1 MQDEIIEQQSKK
13 LRTFEDRIQVL
24 QASLSVPGTNKERME
39 TLQACCEKLQEQVFE
54 MEEFLHDYGLIWV
67 GSPGKTNQILD
78 HFIRCI
84 DDLNKWIGLG
94 EIKVTRDPNNSK
106 RAFLQDQT
114 PIPLVLY
121 ADGIC
126 LYNGPFRSFKEQ
138 TTMQFIQ
145 DILDGFFPSELQ
157 SKFPDGVPFKLTDR
171 RSERF
176 LSVRSS
182 SKVSTTQDY
191 ILGGTRFQSKLI
203 RAPTSAIKNS
213 DRESKE
219 SFNLHEANS
228 FSTDASHNLSFE
240 AESRLN
246 TTNSTEWLK
255 EIELY
260 PCPQKEPL
268 TLEELINRLPEKTVG
283 KSGRI
288 IDVRRDLHAEFHGG
302 KKLPHVKFVN
312 ISPERQEK
320 VSINNDFDKTFVAL
334 RVRSE
339 NGSQIYN
346 LRMAPDST
354 VGQLYACL
362 DRARLDKTTF
372 RLVTMVPNGRPISTT
387 STATTAS
394 NPRYRRALTDMNL
407 TLEQAGLA
415 PRTMLRMEQVSETK
429 IQTTRDTQSTCFN
442 LTDKVWE
449 PKSSVLREDKGVP
462 TDRGN
467 SS

>member
-1 MQDEIIEQQSKK
+1 
-13 LRTFEDRIQVL
+13 
-24 QASLSVPGTNKERME
+24 
-39 TLQACCEKLQEQVFE
+39 
-54 MEEFLHDYGLIWV
+54 
-67 GSPGKTNQILD
+67 
-78 HFIRCI
+78 
-84 DDLNKWIGLG
+84 
-94 EIKVTRDPNNSK
+94 
-106 RAFLQDQT
+106 
-114 PIPLVLY
+114 
-121 ADGIC
+121 
-126 LYNGPFRSFKEQ
+126 
-138 TTMQFIQ
+138 MQFIQ

-171 RSERF
+171 RSDRF

-182 SKVSTTQDY
+182 SEVSTTKEH
-191 ILGGTRFQSKLI
+191 ILGGMGFQSKLI
-203 RAPTSAIKNS
+203 KAPTSSTENF

-219 SFNLHEANS
+219 SSHFQDANS
-228 FSTDASHNLSFE
+228 FATGATHNLSFE
-240 AESRLN
+240 AGSRLT

-268 TLEELINRLPEKTVG
+268 TLEELINRLPEKTVA

-288 IDVRRDLHAEFHGG
+288 IDIRRDLHEEFHGG
-302 KKLPHVKFVN
+302 KQTTHVKFVN
-312 ISPERQEK
+312 ISPDRQEK
-320 VSINNDFDKTFVAL
+320 VSINNDFGKSFVAL

-362 DRARLDKTTF
+362 DRARLEKTTF
-372 RLVTMVPNGRPISTT
+372 RLVTMVPDGRALLTT
-387 STATTAS
+387 SLKTAAP

-415 PRTMLRMEQVSETK
+415 PRTMLRMEPISETR
-429 IQTTRDTQSTCFN
+429 IQTNTGTQPTAFN
-442 LTDKVWE
+442 LTEKVWE
-449 PKSSVLREDKGVP
+449 PKFSVLREDKGVP
-462 TDRGN
+462 IDRGN